1 MPSLENFLLFVAASV
16 VLVITPGPNMIY
28 LVSRTLCQGRA
39 AGLVSLAGVQ
49 LGFVV
54 HVLAAALGLS
64 AVFLVVPVAYDALRY
79 AGAAYLLWLA
89 WDALKPGSVGMFAPR
104 PLPLDPPA
112 RLFRQGLLTSILNPK
127 VALFYLSLFPQFIS
141 PERGNV
147 LGQGLVLG
155 GAQVVLSVIG
165 DGAMVLTAGALARW
179 LANRPLWLVAQRW
192 VFGLVLIAIALRL
205 VVDERGQKAG
215 S

>member
-1 MPSLENFLLFVAASV
+1 VPSLENFLLFVAASI

-64 AVFLVVPVAYDALRY
+64 AVLLVVPVAYDAVRY

-89 WDALKPGSVGMFAPR
+89 WDALKPGSAGIFAPR
-104 PLPLDPPA
+104 PLPIDSPP

-141 PERGNV
+141 PERGHV
-147 LGQGLVLG
+147 LVQGLVLG
-155 GAQVVLSVIG
+155 FTQIILSVLG
-165 DGAMVLTAGALARW
+165 DGAMVFAAGALARW
-179 LANRPLWLVAQRW
+179 LASRPLWLAAQRW
-192 VFGLVLIAIALRL
+192 VFGLMLIAIALRL
-205 VVDERGQKAG
+205 VVDERAERPA